1 MHTRANLANGCPT
14 EIAQACRRN
23 PWRLRTSSQ
32 FGAKPFNV
40 TLHADWVMSILGR
53 TDDEHNLRITDTLS
67 HLDERTVAC
76 ANRDPTISKILCGK
90 RVDSVSVF
98 SARLEPHCEVRNRT
112 VHKIATR
119 CEHMRTSRTREKESP
134 RLILGVLVW
143 LADKGRSTYSLP
155 NRHTFSVRSCAT
167 RKLPECS
174 TKENGPE
181 PKTFAFSTRAVKKLQ
196 RGTPSSTKTW
206 LSWRSK
212 QSMYKKKSRP
222 ALTIGRTAGVI
233 TSPRK
238 VERI

>member
-1 MHTRANLANGCPT
+1 MKNQCTPTTKRQMIPALPFEGSLSRFKKWPTKNATRRLRCAIHMHTRANLANGCPT

-40 TLHADWVMSILGR
+40 TPHANWVMSILGR

-119 CEHMRTSRTREKESP
+119 CEHMRTSRTREKESS

-167 RKLPECS
+167 
-174 TKENGPE
+174 
-181 PKTFAFSTRAVKKLQ
+181 Q
-196 RGTPSSTKTW
+196 
-206 LSWRSK
+206 
-212 QSMYKKKSRP
+212 
-222 ALTIGRTAGVI
+222 TAGMFYK
-233 TSPRK
+233 R
-238 VERI
+238 ERTRTEDVRLLHQRC